1 MVKERRAYKG
11 RRHYFLLIQAGASPI
26 GARGQE
32 FLLKIF
38 EISMLF
44 PIVMAALEAAI
55 HLASLASQ

>member
-1 MVKERRAYKG
+1 VAPL
-11 RRHYFLLIQAGASPI
+11 FLLIQAGASPI
-26 GARGQE
+26 GARGLE

-55 HLASLASQ
+55 HPASIASQ